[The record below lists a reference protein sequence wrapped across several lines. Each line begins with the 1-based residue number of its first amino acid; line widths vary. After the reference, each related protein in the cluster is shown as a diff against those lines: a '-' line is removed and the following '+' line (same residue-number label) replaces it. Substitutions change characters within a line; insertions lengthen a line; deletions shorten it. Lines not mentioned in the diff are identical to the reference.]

1 MKAATGEL
9 NLTLITVVALG
20 AVLAL
25 FMGVIWPNLK
35 ERINNKTND
44 ESGDTQE
51 FDTGFNTNVEF
62 TKYIETELF

>member
-25 FMGVIWPNLK
+25 FTVTLWPTIKAKLTSSTENFSTD
-35 ERINNKTND
+35 ITMNYND
-44 ESGDTQE
+44 
-51 FDTGFNTNVEF
+51 VEF
-62 TKYIETELF
+62 TKYVETELF

>member
-25 FMGVIWPNLK
+25 FAAVIWPAIK
-35 ERINNKTND
+35 EKVVTKVNETED
-44 ESGDTQE
+44 VQVSYAD
-51 FDTGFNTNVEF
+51 VEF
-62 TKYIETELF
+62 TKYVETELF